1 MKEITFREAIRDA
14 IAEEMRVDSR
24 VFLLG
29 EEVGQFQGAYKV
41 SQGLLDEFG
50 PKRVVDS
57 PISEHGLAG
66 LCVGAALAGLRP
78 IVEFMTFNF
87 SMQAMDH
94 IVNSAA
100 KVKYMSG
107 GSIICPIVFRGPNGA
122 GTRVGAQHSQC
133 FASWFA
139 HIPGLKV
146 ISPFFAFDAKALFK
160 EAVKYDGPV
169 VFLENEVLYGY
180 KFPVEN
186 LRKDIPKIGEAR
198 VVIEG
203 NNVTIV
209 TFSLYVDYAL
219 KAAEELKKDG
229 INAEV
234 IDLRTLRPIDFA
246 TVINSVKKTNRL
258 VTVEGG
264 WKIASIGA
272 TIAAVVMQEA
282 FDHLDAPVL
291 SVNGADVPMPYAANL
306 EKLALPHVKDIISAC
321 KQVCYIV

>member
-1 MKEITFREAIRDA
+1 M
-14 IAEEMRVDSR
+14 
-24 VFLLG
+24 
-29 EEVGQFQGAYKV
+29 
-41 SQGLLDEFG
+41 
-50 PKRVVDS
+50 
-57 PISEHGLAG
+57 
-66 LCVGAALAGLRP
+66 
-78 IVEFMTFNF
+78 
-87 SMQAMDH
+87 
-94 IVNSAA
+94 
-100 KVKYMSG
+100 
-107 GSIICPIVFRGPNGA
+107 
-122 GTRVGAQHSQC
+122 
-133 FASWFA
+133 
-139 HIPGLKV
+139 
-146 ISPFFAFDAKALFK
+146 
-160 EAVKYDGPV
+160 
-169 VFLENEVLYGY
+169 
-180 KFPVEN
+180 
-186 LRKDIPKIGEAR
+186 
-198 VVIEG
+198 
-203 NNVTIV
+203 
-209 TFSLYVDYAL
+209 